1 MPEKREIHVVYLLG
15 DRTVQRIVTDGALT
29 SLIVLALIGRE
40 TTDLGKYSGLLA
52 R

>member
-1 MPEKREIHVVYLLG
+1 MHVVYLLG
-15 DRTVQRIVTDGALT
+15 DRIIRCIVPAGALT
-29 SLIVLALIGRE
+29 SLIVVALIGLE